1 MVNYSVI
8 FHGPLMLGDAISVGS
23 GGSAI
28 SPLQRFQARIFVE
41 ARSIEGVISEPLEGT
56 FIHWA
61 SDLENLLVE
70 DSLCTV
76 HGRLIVRS
84 SGTSPTPQWEV
95 NAYMCFP

>member
-8 FHGPLMLGDAISVGS
+8 FHGPLMLGDAVS
-23 GGSAI
+23 GGSGASGI
-28 SPLQRFQARIFVE
+28 TPLQRFQARIFVE
-41 ARSIEGVISEPLEGT
+41 PRLVEGVISEPLEGV

-84 SGTSPTPQWEV
+84 SGQNPQWEV
-95 NAYMCFP
+95 TSYMCFP